1 MERILLHKMKEEG
14 GGRGIMLKRRKDK
27 SMRERGYEGSN
38 SWLIEEG

>member
-14 GGRGIMLKRRKDK
+14 GEGNMLKRRKDK